1 MIEMA
6 NAKRV
11 LSDRFTAD
19 LFVEFPVTNFTASL
33 AWYNQLFGCT
43 PAFYPNEI
51 EAVWELAEHRYLY
64 IKLNPEHAGHASCLV
79 FLGDLDGFV
88 NQVNGRKLK
97 PSNGETLANGV
108 RKLIYADPDGN
119 EVCFGG
125 SPLK

>member
-1 MIEMA
+1 MA

-11 LSDRFTAD
+11 FSVRITAD

-64 IKLNPEHAGHASCLV
+64 IKLNPEHAGHASSLV

-88 NQVNGRKLK
+88 NQVNGRKLN
-97 PSNGETLANGV
+97 PSKSENLANGV
-108 RKLIYADPDGN
+108 RKVIYSDPDGN